1 MDKRELVETGGV
13 SEETKKVVD
22 SNLRTD
28 SVKLVEMGDVSV
40 ETKGTLH
47 GLELGFLPRSY

>member
-1 MDKRELVETGGV
+1 MDSRELVETGSV
-13 SEETKKVVD
+13 SEETKIAD

-40 ETKGTLH
+40 ETKGTIH
-47 GLELGFLPRSY
+47 GLELGFTPRNY

>member
-1 MDKRELVETGGV
+1 MDSHKLVETGSV
-13 SEETKKVVD
+13 SEETKVAD
-22 SNLRTD
+22 SNLRAD

>member
-1 MDKRELVETGGV
+1 MDKRELVETGSV

-22 SNLRTD
+22 SSLRTD
-28 SVKLVEMGDVSV
+28 CVKLVEMGDVSV

-47 GLELGFLPRSY
+47 GLEIGFLPRSY